1 MGDRNNLNKYKH
13 ILERSRSNA
22 LLSSPSMV
30 GLLAIIDEMVETA
43 FMNSIGDGERLNERF
58 NFWKAGEARVGG
70 LGNKWSGRPVTWK

>member
-58 NFWKAGEARVGG
+58 NF
-70 LGNKWSGRPVTWK
+70 